1 MEPGT
6 IRLLYFA
13 WLRERAGRGAEEVAL
28 PEGIATVAALVAW
41 LRGRDE
47 RLDAAFANPR
57 LVRVAVSGA
66 VSVPTT
72 ELQIHGS
79 GPQRARRAAYAAL
92 DAVRRSVKA

>member
-1 MEPGT
+1 MPLADAVIQLSLLDPG
-6 IRLLYFA
+6 A
-13 WLRERAGRGAEEVAL
+13 HGRS
-28 PEGIATVAALVAW
+28 
-41 LRGRDE
+41 
-47 RLDAAFANPR
+47 

-66 VSVPTT
+66 VSMPTT